1 MDKQIE
7 SIINRD
13 YELRKGLYEHID
25 IKKYDGERS
34 LYAKYILAY
43 LSEADVLITQTE
55 LNDFV
60 ENTYAVKNAYHQN
73 IPDQV
78 FFDYVLQPKVN
89 NEKLDACRQYFRSIT
104 EAIIV
109 DDLKETIFALNYWMI
124 GIVQYRSTDA
134 RTQYASLTYKNGTGR
149 CGEKSTFLVQVL
161 RANGIPARQIYAPWW
176 THSDD
181 RHAWVEVYIDGEW
194 HYLGA
199 GDAEETFDT
208 AWFTLAASRALVVQS
223 NQFSNLPTSEPVLE
237 DHGIYKKIN
246 VIQRYNRAHEVVVEI
261 DVETIKVVSVCV
273 VNYGN
278 LKKVVTQPVLNGKAL
293 FTLGGGDAFVYAQV
307 GEKHYIESINES
319 TQSVILNNHSLIKDE
334 NIDLV
339 QKAQDLHLKPKSSTE
354 IEAHR
359 KVKRKNEGLKRY
371 RERIATLEENRTKEE
386 PQNIQE
392 LRTRI
397 GNLRTE
403 EVLSLLSEKDRYD
416 FDANMLVEHCDIVEK
431 HRGKFPIRIFRE
443 SILNPRVAYENM
455 VAYAKEFETYCEDNP
470 IEIYNS
476 VMNGVSEESEYFV
489 EDTIIP
495 FTKVISNNV
504 GTYFDKQLTI
514 VAICRSKGIP
524 ARFND
529 VNNVVEIYVDGNY
542 LNIERKPEFNVKLTE
557 DMAKYTV
564 SLTPSNPFQDT
575 GDFIIQNTAKKVE
588 GRYLAIAS
596 NRLPN
601 GTIIGTTVMKSIVGD
616 CSLDINVKHVS
627 IEDLLENIE
636 ISDLMK
642 SLDINLLKGF
652 IVIGNPDEEPT
663 QHVINELIIKKE
675 TIQKSGSEI
684 VFFNG
689 GEMNHPMLQLLSNA
703 FDNVLFVDTW
713 RKDIEEM
720 MVRRH
725 FREPKVYPFVVIVKN
740 GKTLL
745 SSCGYQ
751 VGFVDNENLGEILK

>member
-1 MDKQIE
+1 MNKEIE

-13 YELRKGLYEHID
+13 YELRKSLYEHID
-25 IKKYDGERS
+25 VRKYDGERS
-34 LYAKYILAY
+34 LYAKYVLAY
-43 LSEADVLITQTE
+43 LSEADVQITQIE
-55 LNDFV
+55 LDDFV
-60 ENTYAVKNAYHQN
+60 ENTYVVKDAYHQN
-73 IPDQV
+73 IPDQI
-78 FFDYVLQPKVN
+78 FYDYVLQPKVN
-89 NEKLDACRQYFRSIT
+89 NERLDACRQYFRGLT
-104 EAIIV
+104 EGMLG

-181 RHAWVEVYIDGEW
+181 RHAWVEVYINGEW

-199 GDAEETFDT
+199 GDAEENFDT

-223 NQFSNLPTSEPVLE
+223 NQFSNLPTPEPVLE

-246 VIQRYNRAHEVVVEI
+246 VIQRYNRTHEVVVEI
-261 DVETIKVVSVCV
+261 NVETIKAVSVCV

-278 LKKVVTQPVLNGKAL
+278 LKKVVTQPVLNGKTI

-307 GEKHYIESINES
+307 GEKHYLESINES
-319 TQSVILNNHSLIKDE
+319 TRKVVLDNHSLIKDE
-334 NIDLV
+334 NVDLV

-354 IEAHR
+354 VEAQR
-359 KVKRKNEGLKRY
+359 KVQRKNEGLKRY
-371 RERIATLEENRTKEE
+371 RERIATLDEQRTKVE

-392 LRTRI
+392 LRARI
-397 GNLRTE
+397 GDVRTE
-403 EVLSLLSEKDRYD
+403 EVLSLLSEKDQYD
-416 FDANMLVEHCDIVEK
+416 FDANMLAEHCDIVEK
-431 HRGKFPIRIFRE
+431 YREKYPIQIFRE

-455 VAYAKEFETYCEDNP
+455 VAYAKVFESYCEDDP
-470 IEIYNS
+470 LEIYKS
-476 VMNGVSEESEYFV
+476 VMNGVVEESEYFV

-495 FTKVISNNV
+495 FTEVIRNNI

-557 DMAKYTV
+557 EMAKYTV

-575 GDFIIQNTAKKVE
+575 GDFILQNNSEKVE

-601 GTIIGTTVMKSIVGD
+601 GTIIATAVMKNIVDD
-616 CSLDINVKHVS
+616 CDLNIDVKHVS
-627 IEDLLENIE
+627 IEDLLENID

-642 SLDINLLKGF
+642 SLDIDLPKGF
-652 IVIGNPDEEPT
+652 LVIGNPDEEPT
-663 QHVINELIIKKE
+663 QHVINELITKKE
-675 TIQKSGSEI
+675 TIQNSDSKI
-684 VFFNG
+684 IFLNG
-689 GEMNHPMLQLLSNA
+689 GETNHPMIKLLSNS
-703 FDNVLFVDTW
+703 FDNVLFIDTW

-751 VGFVDNENLGEILK
+751 VGFVDNENLDEILK